1 MRDARDLGR
10 GDGQDHGDEAEEG
23 GARERDPVHHR
34 PNPRQARRH
43 SRIAATLVEGSRM
56 SDETTNKMTHQE
68 NDKELQALL
77 KREFP
82 AIQNAELQR
91 DLWPQM
97 LRRLDAQPLRVPWF
111 DWALAAALAA
121 ALLFFPGA
129 IPALLYQL

>member
-1 MRDARDLGR
+1 MTN
-10 GDGQDHGDEAEEG
+10 EEN
-23 GARERDPVHHR
+23 E
-34 PNPRQARRH
+34 
-43 SRIAATLVEGSRM
+43 
-56 SDETTNKMTHQE
+56 
-68 NDKELQALL
+68 KELQALV

-82 AIQNAELQR
+82 PIQNAELQR
-91 DLWPQM
+91 DLWPHM